1 MARQRRSLG
10 VKILVGVF
18 ALVVCLLILC
28 LIQLVSVSVTGEGI
42 EAQTVRQVCIAAVA
56 AIIFGVAAF
65 SPEPEPVAQAS
76 QPDPAG
82 APGARALL
90 EGMLAH
96 SEDVLATL
104 RDIAAHG
111 GSDFGDLPE
120 LLRRTGLMD
129 WQNPPAVRAHRL
141 SRNGRWWLLEPTSD
155 DATAHDRVVAVEA
168 ALNLSEDL
176 AARPAAPR
184 GMLKERARSVLAG
197 SHRLRPVAHG
207 GDDHVGRLHEFLT
220 EGTDERGEWACRARF
235 ADAVENLPLPVRMEV
250 AFWANV
256 ASGLLCAHVIVPR
269 PACLASVCSDE
280 ASRERVVTGYA
291 ARVALAIAREAFA
304 SSPALTRVVVT
315 CAHDSEETL
324 VSLDAPVEALGRL
337 ERLMDGDVETLPS
350 DPTLRVRTGAEGE
363 PEPLDLR
370 HAIDDEQLFP
380 SKRYREVD
388 LDDAPAGKELAGACG
403 ARRLSDLGIMERTGR
418 AQAWWELAPQL
429 GDTTQGAVSLL
440 VGLRDRTGDVT
451 VAEACDRVSKA
462 LVDGT
467 IDVSATDELERLFVD
482 GSSLATVTG
491 RVRAALAE
499 ECSPTRLEGLLAE
512 LDEVLSPITSMGI
525 YLDDSSSVYR
535 YFNSYPERVRYN
547 LTFCDDERS
556 VRLVP
561 DEYYNA
567 HMLSARILNLLG
579 RHGEATGHADELMRV
594 APVTPDASLMKVRVL
609 EGQSRIFEAADLLVE
624 AIGYAS
630 TPRDLAVC
638 FYRLAFMEWKLGRGD
653 LTVACY
659 QRSIDL
665 HPEIA
670 EMAREELGYLLR
682 ENDDLRPLP
691 VDGVTD
697 ALAQGGLPTGDVARM
712 RQETRDALVA
722 TTDAGVF
729 TVARALSGNLCELAD
744 DDALL
749 DVRRSLT
756 LP

>member
-1 MARQRRSLG
+1 MTQPRRALG
-10 VKILVGVF
+10 IRILGGIFVFVGALLTSCSILFYF
-18 ALVVCLLILC
+18 AFG
-28 LIQLVSVSVTGEGI
+28 TGENGEI
-42 EAQTVRQVCIAAVA
+42 WTVWLGCLAGLLAVFFGAALLA
-56 AIIFGVAAF
+56 AK
-65 SPEPEPVAQAS
+65 PELVAQAS
-76 QPDPAG
+76 QPDPDR
-82 APGARALL
+82 APGARASL

-129 WQNPPAVRAHRL
+129 WPDPPAVRAHRL
-141 SRNGRWWLLEPTSD
+141 RRNGRWWLLEPTND
-155 DATAHDRVVAVEA
+155 DATAHDRIVAVEA

-176 AARPAAPR
+176 AGRLAAPGATYEKR
-184 GMLKERARSVLAG
+184 VCSVL
-197 SHRLRPVAHG
+197 SRTHRLRPVAHG
-207 GDDHVGRLHEFLT
+207 ANDAVGRLQRFLT
-220 EGTDERGEWACRARF
+220 EGTDERGEWSCRARF
-235 ADAVENLPLPVRMEV
+235 ADAVENLPLPVRIEV
-250 AFWANV
+250 SFWANV

-269 PACLASVCSDE
+269 PTCLASVCSDE
-280 ASRERVVTGYA
+280 ASRERIVTGYA
-291 ARVALAIAREAFA
+291 ARVALAITREAFA

-315 CAHDSEETL
+315 CSHDSEETL

-370 HAIDDEQLFP
+370 HAIDDERLFP

-440 VGLRDRTGDVT
+440 VGLRDRTRDVT

-482 GSSLATVTG
+482 GSSLATVTE

-499 ECSPTRLEGLLAE
+499 ECSPARLEELLAE

-525 YLDDSSSVYR
+525 YLDDSASVYR

-547 LTFCDDERS
+547 LTFCDDERP

-567 HMLSARILNLLG
+567 HMLSARILSLLG

-624 AIGYAS
+624 TIGYAS